1 MSVTK
6 QYIFIDKTQ
15 LMKSNRL
22 KGLDKIFQ
30 RKMLNSF

>member
-15 LMKSNRL
+15 LMKSNML
-22 KGLDKIFQ
+22 KGLDKQNI
-30 RKMLNSF
+30 